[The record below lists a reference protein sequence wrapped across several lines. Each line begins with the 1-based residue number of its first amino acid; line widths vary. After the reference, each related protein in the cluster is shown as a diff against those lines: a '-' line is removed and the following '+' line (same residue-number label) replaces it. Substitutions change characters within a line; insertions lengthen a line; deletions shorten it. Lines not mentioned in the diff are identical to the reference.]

1 MNPSIV
7 AMFGSIMPEP
17 LHMPPTVTVRPPM
30 VVCTA
35 ACFGFVS
42 VVITAFSA
50 ARPAASLRA
59 SCAAAAFMPASRRS
73 IGRRRPMTPVEATST
88 WRGSIP
94 SSPAVASAA
103 SSASR

>member
-1 MNPSIV
+1 MGIRKIRGGVCAAKGFRAAGVPARIKYEGRNDV
-7 AMFGSIMPEP
+7 A
-17 LHMPPTVTVRPPM
+17 L
-30 VVCTA
+30 VVA
-35 ACFGFVS
+35 DA
-42 VVITAFSA
+42 
-50 ARPAASLRA
+50 P
-59 SCAAAAFMPASRRS
+59 CAAAAFMPASRRS